1 MRSTFLRQFYQPTQI
16 WHYGYLQ
23 RFYAKNWHQT
33 KLEKLVFPGAKVLDY
48 GCGNSPYREVILE
61 RQGDYFGID
70 IKKTEHGSLFD
81 GIKAPF
87 NDESFDLVV
96 LAEVLPVS
104 PDGKCLIRECQRL
117 LKQNGMLIVSTSFI
131 YPMTGAEGVFQDGFR
146 FDYVR
151 YTEAGL
157 SQLLKDGFR
166 EVSTEHLGGI
176 GSHLLMF
183 PYFYRNHVMKNKSAW
198 KRVLSFAFAPAFL
211 ILTTVLNISGRMINR
226 FDSSRIFPTDAVAV
240 AKK

>member
-1 MRSTFLRQFYQPTQI
+1 MQRARLRQFYQPTQI

-23 RFYAKNWHQT
+23 RFYAKKWHQK

-48 GCGNSPYREVILE
+48 GCGNSPYRKVILE

-70 IKKTEHGSLFD
+70 IKETDHGSLFD

-96 LAEVLPVS
+96 LAEVLPLS
-104 PDGKCLIRECQRL
+104 PDGKYLIRECQRI
-117 LKQNGMLIVSTSFI
+117 LKQDGMLIVSTSFI

-157 SQLLKDGFR
+157 SQLLKDDFR

-183 PYFYRNHVMKNKSAW
+183 PYFYRNHLMKNDSAR
-198 KRVLSFAFAPAFL
+198 KRVLSFAFTPAFL
-211 ILTTVLNISGRMINR
+211 ILSTVLNISGRIINR

>member
-1 MRSTFLRQFYQPTQI
+1 MGSARLRQSYQPTQI

-23 RFYAKNWHQT
+23 RFYAKKWHQS

-48 GCGNSPYREVILE
+48 GCGNSPYRKVILN
-61 RQGDYFGID
+61 RLGDYFGID
-70 IKKTEHGSLFD
+70 IKETEYGSLFD

-87 NDESFDLVV
+87 KEESFDIVV
-96 LAEVLPVS
+96 LAEVLPLA
-104 PDGKCLIRECQRL
+104 PNGKYLIRECQRL
-117 LKQNGMLIVSTSFI
+117 LKQDGMLIVSTSFI
-131 YPMTGAEGVFQDGFR
+131 YPMTGADGVFQDGFK

-157 SQLLKDGFR
+157 SHLLEDDFR
-166 EVSTEHLGGI
+166 EISTEHLGGI
-176 GSHLLMF
+176 GSHLLMY
-183 PYFYRNHVMKNKSAW
+183 PYYYRNYLMKNKSVW
-198 KRVLSFAFAPAFL
+198 KRVFSFALTPAFL

-226 FDSSRIFPTDAVAV
+226 LDSSRIFPTDAVAV

>member
-48 GCGNSPYREVILE
+48 GCGNSPYRKVILKQ
-61 RQGDYFGID
+61 RGDYFGID
-70 IKKTEHGSLFD
+70 IKVTEHGSLFD

-96 LAEVLPVS
+96 LAEVLPFA
-104 PDGKCLIRECQRL
+104 PDSKYLIRECQRL
-117 LKQNGMLIVSTSFI
+117 LKQDGMLLVSTSFI
-131 YPMTGAEGVFQDGFR
+131 YPMIGAEDVFQDGFK
-146 FDYVR
+146 FDYFR

-157 SQLLKDGFR
+157 SQLLKDDFR
-166 EVSTEHLGGI
+166 EVSTEQLGGI
-176 GSHLLMF
+176 GSHLLMY
-183 PYFYRNHVMKNKSAW
+183 PYYYRNHLMKNKSAL
-198 KRVLSFAFAPAFL
+198 KRVFSFALAPAFL
-211 ILTTVLNISGRMINR
+211 ILTTVLNIFGRMINR
-226 FDSSRIFPTDAVAV
+226 LDSSRIFPTDSVAV